1 LNLRKVLLITLLI
14 VMTVSTSVFALTG
27 TVEENQQKA
36 SEIQSKIIQIDTEKS
51 TIQEKL
57 ITNQGNQ
64 QSAHEMAEN
73 ARKLGLSEDDVVI
86 VRAKQIWQ
94 ENAKD
99 SEELKLRLQE
109 IERELESLKIEYD
122 KYSAFSNLSYVGNFK
137 LTGYCPCY
145 SCCGKSPSSPGY
157 GVTARGTR
165 ATEGFTIAADKRF
178 AFGTKLYIEGLG
190 FRTVEDRGGAIH
202 GNRIDVYYDTHGEC
216 FSPACNTTAKVY
228 IVNG

>member
-1 LNLRKVLLITLLI
+1 MI
-14 VMTVSTSVFALTG
+14 VMVMSTNVFAFSG
-27 TVEENQQKA
+27 TVAENQQKA
-36 SEIQSKIIQIDTEKS
+36 SEIQSKIVQIDTEKS
-51 TIQEKL
+51 TIQQKL
-57 ITNQGNQ
+57 ITNQANQ

-73 ARKLGLSEDDVVI
+73 ARKLNLSEDDVVI

-109 IERELESLKIEYD
+109 IESELESLKIEYE
-122 KYSAFSNLSYVGNFK
+122 KYSAFSNLSYVGDFK

-157 GVTARGTR
+157 GVTTR

-202 GNRIDVYYDTHGEC
+202 GNRIDVYYDTHSEC
-216 FSPACNTTAKVY
+216 FSPACNTTAIVY